1 MPTCWLAPQ
10 PALLSM
16 FSCTPWMSSR
26 QEPRPCPTLASR
38 CAAHML
44 SGLCAEQ
51 HQLLP
56 FNGPHSH
63 EGCLRTWSACL
74 AELGGHGSYS

>member
-16 FSCTPWMSSR
+16 FSCTLWMSSR

-38 CAAHML
+38 CGNCMVYAQIQL
-44 SGLCAEQ
+44 SYVQQELLLCKMADTVME
-51 HQLLP
+51 
-56 FNGPHSH
+56 
-63 EGCLRTWSACL
+63 AD
-74 AELGGHGSYS
+74 